1 MFSPGF
7 LYATGV
13 HFPRTFCTRL
23 HGCTAHHQQPRS
35 CTSKPKAALR
45 GLGAAARLR
54 GSAWPSGAL
63 ARPSAPFFGR
73 VGVVLRLR
81 PLRSRAGGLRR
92 CRRPLMSLAP
102 PTPSPP
108 LGVPFPVSAAA
119 VAGRPPFPAGLF

>member
-1 MFSPGF
+1 M
-7 LYATGV
+7 
-13 HFPRTFCTRL
+13 
-23 HGCTAHHQQPRS
+23 TAFTAARHVANSRAADHQQAEGDAPGAGCCRAS
-35 CTSKPKAALR
+35 ARLFVAFRAAL
-45 GLGAAARLR
+45 
-54 GSAWPSGAL
+54 
-63 ARPSAPFFGR
+63 RPSAPFFGR

-81 PLRSRAGGLRR
+81 PLRSRAGGLCR